1 MALTDASRR
10 RTDGLRPAGAEV
22 AGLTRMVIDDGEPDP
37 REHDDPGDIE
47 HDPNRIC
54 VVVMPAG
61 RGPDV
66 HCRGGSDDET
76 ALAALARADAR
87 LAG

>member
-1 MALTDASRR
+1 MALTDATRR
-10 RTDGLRPAGAEV
+10 RIDGLRPPGAEV

-37 REHDDPGDIE
+37 REPDDSSDLE
-47 HDPNRIC
+47 HDPDRIC

-66 HCRGGSDDET
+66 HGRGGSDEEA